1 MSLSFDLLSTV
12 TSGGCSAKLSASK
25 LATALKDIPKVK
37 HERLL
42 VDIETHD
49 DAGVYKL
56 NDTCALIQTLD
67 FFPPMCSDPR
77 TFGRIAAANALSDV
91 YAMGGEPLTAMN
103 IVGFPS
109 EQIPLSV
116 LAEILSGGQEM
127 VSEAG
132 ALLVGGHTIDDYP
145 PKYGLSVTGTVHPER
160 VITNASACAGDLLI
174 LTKPLGTGI
183 AIAGKRLGVIEERF
197 YTATLNSMQQLNRR
211 GAELMQK
218 YHVRCATD
226 ITGFGLVG
234 HAMKLATASKVTITI
249 TSALVPLLGGVYDLA
264 EMGCLPG
271 ACFRNQEFT
280 EFSTKFAKGVDYNR
294 KMLLMDAQTS
304 GGLLMT
310 VPETSNPEMLLREL
324 QQSEYPYAA
333 IIGSVLPAQDLP
345 LIIT

>member
-1 MSLSFDLLSTV
+1 MSFDLLSTV
-12 TSGGCSAKLSASK
+12 TYGGCSAKLSASK
-25 LATALKDIPKVK
+25 LAIALKDIPKVK

-56 NDTCALIQTLD
+56 NDTCALVQTLD
-67 FFPPMCSDPR
+67 FFPPICSDPH

-132 ALLVGGHTIDDYP
+132 VLLVGGHTIDDYP
-145 PKYGLSVTGTVHPER
+145 PKYGLSVTGTVHPDK
-160 VITNASACAGDLLI
+160 VITNAGACAGDLLI
-174 LTKPLGTGI
+174 LTKPLGIGI
-183 AIAGKRLGVIEERF
+183 AIAGKRLEVIEEHF
-197 YTATLNSMQQLNRR
+197 YSAALNSMQQLNRR
-211 GAELMQK
+211 GAELMQH

-234 HAMKLATASKVTITI
+234 HAVKLATASKVTITI
-249 TSALVPLLGGVYDLA
+249 NSAAVPLLGGVYDLA

-280 EFSTKFAKGVDYNR
+280 ESSIKLSKGVDYNR

-304 GGLLMT
+304 GGLLMA
-310 VPETSNPEMLLREL
+310 VPKTSNPEMLLREL
-324 QQSEYPYAA
+324 QQSEYPHAA
-333 IIGSVLPAQDLP
+333 IIGNVLPAQDFP
-345 LIIT
+345 LSIT